1 MKVLIRAWGAES
13 LSQMEVWNSAIA
25 LGRREFLCLSLW
37 TVCPCVCTAGP
48 VAGGESGQGSPEQTA
63 VWVTH
68 SIKHRGSDAT
78 PRHALTA
85 LCLSFKC
92 CACGGGIRSLFFFLW
107 GRTGSERASFN
118 TERFVWWRGLCL
130 THTLEIWLPNVNH
143 PLGALTHQ
151 TRPFHRLAVN
161 SEGSC
166 SELTEDFFC
175 RHNFPRARVW
185 LVFTVSRVKLQFIK
199 KNMFVWVLVQLMSKS
214 STLIWLIPMF
224 IVSF

>member
-1 MKVLIRAWGAES
+1 MKVLIRAWRAES

-92 CACGGGIRSLFFFLW
+92 CACGGGIRSLFFSSEE
-107 GRTGSERASFN
+107 GRGGKELPSTLN
-118 TERFVWWRGLCL
+118 GLCDEEASVSHTHLRSDYQML
-130 THTLEIWLPNVNH
+130 TILSARSPTKLDLFTGWL
-143 PLGALTHQ
+143 
-151 TRPFHRLAVN
+151 
-161 SEGSC
+161 
-166 SELTEDFFC
+166 
-175 RHNFPRARVW
+175 
-185 LVFTVSRVKLQFIK
+185 
-199 KNMFVWVLVQLMSKS
+199 
-214 STLIWLIPMF
+214 
-224 IVSF
+224 